1 VARAEDLSVKCS
13 RSVGMNFQV
22 ERSQDESSGP
32 VHPCVAICV
41 GMLLIVIGPFFI
53 WHTEGDY
60 VKILQVLDDAL
71 KDVKE
76 PCSAMCTNC
85 DFSKVKDGDL
95 IYLAGPFH
103 NLKTLTDVRKE
114 GGFNI
119 KELEPAVSGQEAAAA
134 YSWSIEMFQFEQDV
148 DTSQSVTL
156 KADECKAA
164 AFGVVTGE
172 AKSRVCCDSI
182 DAPGRKKFERLYVGR
197 TNDARCHPARKR
209 THAESFLQEIDDVG
223 LQFGNSTEGVLPELD
238 KRRRLRDGKPAE
250 PDIHCSYP
258 CKHWTGRWA
267 DREFPTKPSAWTWL
281 PYDLLQ
287 IDEVQWIEGA
297 PAGNIP
303 RLPFTGAYSNV
314 KGGPG
319 VTGGVT
325 LGGVTLQLF
334 KPEAGDELFQTTSSA
349 ILDRAGGDA
358 GLQALGKD
366 PIQSTFETQ
375 YKIEYRG
382 YRRAAKWT
390 SRETSY
396 SRSDT
401 CLVSSPMATG
411 NLAAP
416 QGGDLRICFKR
427 SAASKVSVLAGVKK
441 DGDSISLIVSDTHLR
456 AKTGMRSNRQGYR
469 VRQNQILSLAELV
482 NEEKKFNERW
492 LYFGRIVGPMILW
505 AAFYCFLSPLIW
517 VVDQF
522 GDTLKGIPC
531 IGGLLGFLADF
542 VETLV
547 TCLVCMV
554 SCSLGVA
561 CGLLGM
567 AMAWLFFRPAYGVA
581 LLSVSLC
588 LFAAVFAFGSNQ
600 KGQKS
605 VRRRSARQP
614 DIGAQ
619 SVEMNATRVQPAA
632 FAQAAVMPAAVV
644 QPAVAAPAAFQVQ
657 CPAGVGPGTP
667 VTVTTPDGRQVTV
680 QIPAGVA
687 PGQMF
692 QVQA

>member
-1 VARAEDLSVKCS
+1 
-13 RSVGMNFQV
+13 MNFQV

-32 VHPCVAICV
+32 VHPCIAICV

-60 VKILQVLDDAL
+60 VKILQVLDEAT
-71 KDVKE
+71 KGAKE
-76 PCSAMCTNC
+76 PCSAMCTKC
-85 DFSKVKDGDL
+85 DFSTVKDGDL
-95 IYLAGPFH
+95 IYLACPFH
-103 NLKTLTDVRKE
+103 NLKTLTEVRKE

-134 YSWSIEMFQFEQDV
+134 YSWTVEMFQFAQDV

-156 KADECKAA
+156 KAHECTAA
-164 AFGVVTGE
+164 SIGIVTGE
-172 AKSRVCCDSI
+172 AKRRACCDS
-182 DAPGRKKFERLYVGR
+182 ANSPGRRKFEQLYVGR
-197 TNDARCHPARKR
+197 TSDARCHPARKR
-209 THAESFLQEIDDVG
+209 THAESFLQEIDDMG
-223 LQFGNSTEGVLPELD
+223 LQLENSTEDILPELD
-238 KRRRLRDGKPAE
+238 KRRRLRRDDDKPAE

-258 CKHWTGRWA
+258 CKHWTGRWSA
-267 DREFPTKPSAWTWL
+267 REFPVKPSAWTWL

-287 IDEVQWIEGA
+287 MDEVQWIEGA

-303 RLPFTGAYSNV
+303 RLPFEGAYSNV
-314 KGGPG
+314 KGEP
-319 VTGGVT
+319 GGVT

-334 KPEAGDELFQTTSSA
+334 KPEPADDLFRTTSA
-349 ILDRAGGDA
+349 AKLDRAGGDA
-358 GLQALGKD
+358 GLQALVKD

-375 YKIEYRG
+375 YKIEYKG
-382 YRRAAKWT
+382 YSRAAKWT
-390 SRETSY
+390 SREASY
-396 SRSDT
+396 SQSDT
-401 CLVSSPMATG
+401 CLVSSPMATSSQ
-411 NLAAP
+411 NKP

-427 SAASKVSVLAGVKK
+427 SATSKVSVLAGVKK
-441 DGDSISLIVSDTHLR
+441 DGNSFSLIVSDTHLR
-456 AKTGMRSNRQGYR
+456 AKTGMRSNKQGYR
-469 VRQNQILSLAELV
+469 LRQDQILSLAELM
-482 NEEKKFNERW
+482 NEEKKFNENW
-492 LYFGRIVGPMILW
+492 LYFGRIVGPLILW

-554 SCSLGVA
+554 SCSLGAA

-567 AMAWLFFRPAYGVA
+567 AIAWLFFRPARGLV
-581 LLSVSLC
+581 LLSISVC
-588 LFAAVFAFGSNQ
+588 LFAAVFAFGNNQ

-614 DIGAQ
+614 GIGMQ
-619 SVEMNATRVQPAA
+619 SVEMNATPVQPAA
-632 FAQAAVMPAAVV
+632 FAQAAVMPTAVV
-644 QPAVAAPAAFQVQ
+644 QPAVVTPAAFQVQ

-667 VTVTTPDGRQVTV
+667 VMVTTPDGRQVTV